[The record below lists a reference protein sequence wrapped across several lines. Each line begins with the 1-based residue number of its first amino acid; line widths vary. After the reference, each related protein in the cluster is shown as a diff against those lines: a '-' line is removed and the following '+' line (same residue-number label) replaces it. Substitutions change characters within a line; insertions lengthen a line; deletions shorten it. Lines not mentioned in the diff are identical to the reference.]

1 MRKSS
6 YLLLFAVVLMAA
18 SFSACE
24 LTALAGVSGSG
35 PIVPK
40 EYNLSG
46 FDAVEV
52 SHAFTVVIEQ
62 GDRFQVTVKTHEN
75 LMKYLEVKVEGGTLH
90 VGFEGLHSLNNTDGE
105 VYVRMP
111 KLRAVGLSGA
121 CEAEL
126 RGNWQAESFSVDL
139 SGASELKGQITA
151 GEAKLECSG
160 ASSLEL
166 AGSAKTAAID
176 GSGASKFHLEGFT
189 TGDLHIELSGASHAE
204 AVVNGRL
211 DADLSGASSLHYGGN
226 PTLGSMETSGASS
239 LKRMSK

>member
-6 YLLLFAVVLMAA
+6 YLLLLAVILMAA

-35 PIVPK
+35 PVVPK

-52 SHAFTVVIEQ
+52 SHAFNVVIEQ

-75 LMKYLEVKVEGGTLH
+75 LVQYLDVKVEGDTLH
-90 VGFEGLHSLNNTDGE
+90 VGFKGIHSLNNTDGE

-111 KLRAVGLSGA
+111 RLHAVGLSGA
-121 CEAEL
+121 CDAEL
-126 RGNWQAESFSVDL
+126 RGEWKSESFSVDL
-139 SGASELKGQITA
+139 SGASELKGQLDA
-151 GEAKLECSG
+151 GEVKLECSG
-160 ASSLEL
+160 ASNLDL
-166 AGSAKTAAID
+166 AGSAKKTAIE
-176 GSGASKFHLEGFT
+176 GSGASKFHLENFT
-189 TGDLHIELSGASHAE
+189 TGDLNIELSGASHAE
-204 AVVNGRL
+204 AIVNGRL

-226 PTLGSMETSGASS
+226 PTLGTMETSGASS
-239 LKRMSK
+239 LKRISK